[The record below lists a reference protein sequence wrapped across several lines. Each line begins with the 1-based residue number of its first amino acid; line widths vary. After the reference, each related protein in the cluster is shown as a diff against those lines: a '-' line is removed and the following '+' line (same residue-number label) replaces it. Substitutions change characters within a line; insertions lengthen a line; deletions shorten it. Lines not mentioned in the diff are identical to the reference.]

1 MSPEIQNNSYV
12 VTTKLKT
19 YNTNDIVAI
28 KDNKIGMV
36 IKRINEID
44 DNYLTVE
51 SINKQYSSI
60 TSEMKFQYD
69 DILGKVIL
77 KLFNSVG
84 HKCSGILSAL

>member
-12 VTTKLKT
+12 VTRKLKN

-28 KDNKIGMV
+28 RDNKIGMV
-36 IKRINEID
+36 IKRIKEID

-60 TSEMKFQYD
+60 TSEMKFLYD

-77 KLFNSVG
+77 KLFN
-84 HKCSGILSAL
+84 

>member
-36 IKRINEID
+36 IKRIKDID

-51 SINKQYSSI
+51 SINKQYCSI
-60 TSEMKFQYD
+60 TSEMKFQYS

-77 KLFNSVG
+77 KLFN
-84 HKCSGILSAL
+84 

>member
-36 IKRINEID
+36 IKRIKEID

-60 TSEMKFQYD
+60 TSEMKFQYS

-77 KLFNSVG
+77 KLFN
-84 HKCSGILSAL
+84 

>member
-12 VTTKLKT
+12 VTKKCKH
-19 YNTNDIVAI
+19 YNTSDIVAI
-28 KDNKIGMV
+28 KDDRIGLV
-36 IKRINEID
+36 IKRIKEID
-44 DNYLTVE
+44 DNCLTVE

-77 KLFNSVG
+77 KLFN
-84 HKCSGILSAL
+84 

>member
-1 MSPEIQNNSYV
+1 VIKIFRVKGVSMSPEIQNNSYV

-36 IKRINEID
+36 IKRIKEID

-77 KLFNSVG
+77 KLFN
-84 HKCSGILSAL
+84 

>member
-28 KDNKIGMV
+28 KDNKIGMI
-36 IKRINEID
+36 IKRIKEID

-51 SINKQYSSI
+51 SINKQ
-60 TSEMKFQYD
+60 
-69 DILGKVIL
+69 
-77 KLFNSVG
+77 
-84 HKCSGILSAL
+84 

>member
-12 VTTKLKT
+12 VTRKLKT
-19 YNTNDIVAI
+19 YNTDDIVAI
-28 KDNKIGMV
+28 KDHKVGMV
-36 IKRINEID
+36 IKRVKEID
-44 DNYLTVE
+44 DNYFTVE

-77 KLFNSVG
+77 KLFN
-84 HKCSGILSAL
+84 

>member
-28 KDNKIGMV
+28 KDNKIGMI
-36 IKRINEID
+36 IKRIKEID

-77 KLFNSVG
+77 KLFNQYEV
-84 HKCSGILSAL
+84 

>member
-1 MSPEIQNNSYV
+1 MIKIFRVKGVSLSPEIQNNSYV

-36 IKRINEID
+36 IKRIKEID

-77 KLFNSVG
+77 KLFN
-84 HKCSGILSAL
+84 

>member
-12 VTTKLKT
+12 VTRKLKN

-28 KDNKIGMV
+28 RDNKIGMV
-36 IKRINEID
+36 IKKIKEIG

-60 TSEMKFQYD
+60 TSEKKFIYD

-77 KLFNSVG
+77 KLFN
-84 HKCSGILSAL
+84 

>member
-28 KDNKIGMV
+28 KDNKIVMV
-36 IKRINEID
+36 IKRIKEID

-77 KLFNSVG
+77 KLFN
-84 HKCSGILSAL
+84 

>member
-12 VTTKLKT
+12 VTMKLKT

-36 IKRINEID
+36 IKRIKEID

-77 KLFNSVG
+77 KLFN
-84 HKCSGILSAL
+84 

>member
-12 VTTKLKT
+12 VTRKLKN

-28 KDNKIGMV
+28 RDNKIGMV
-36 IKRINEID
+36 IKRIKEID

-60 TSEMKFQYD
+60 TSEMKFQ
-69 DILGKVIL
+69 
-77 KLFNSVG
+77 
-84 HKCSGILSAL
+84 

>member
-12 VTTKLKT
+12 VTKKCKH
-19 YNTNDIVAI
+19 YNTSDIVAI
-28 KDNKIGMV
+28 KDDRIGLV
-36 IKRINEID
+36 IKRIKEID

-77 KLFNSVG
+77 KLFN
-84 HKCSGILSAL
+84 

>member
-12 VTTKLKT
+12 VTRKLKN

-28 KDNKIGMV
+28 KDHKIGMV
-36 IKRINEID
+36 IKRVKEID
-44 DNYLTVE
+44 NNYLTVD

-77 KLFNSVG
+77 KLFN
-84 HKCSGILSAL
+84 

>member
-12 VTTKLKT
+12 VTMKLKT

-36 IKRINEID
+36 IKRIKEID

-60 TSEMKFQYD
+60 TSEMKFQYS

-77 KLFNSVG
+77 KLFN
-84 HKCSGILSAL
+84 

>member
-36 IKRINEID
+36 IKRIKEID

-60 TSEMKFQYD
+60 TSEMKFLYD

-77 KLFNSVG
+77 KLFN
-84 HKCSGILSAL
+84 

>member
-1 MSPEIQNNSYV
+1 MSPEIKNNSYV
-12 VTTKLKT
+12 VTRKLKT

-36 IKRINEID
+36 IKRIKEID

-77 KLFNSVG
+77 KLFN
-84 HKCSGILSAL
+84 

>member
-12 VTTKLKT
+12 VTMKLKT

-28 KDNKIGMV
+28 KDNKIGMI
-36 IKRINEID
+36 IKRIKEID

-77 KLFNSVG
+77 KLFN
-84 HKCSGILSAL
+84 

>member
-36 IKRINEID
+36 IKRIKEID

-77 KLFNSVG
+77 KLFN
-84 HKCSGILSAL
+84 

>member
-12 VTTKLKT
+12 VTRKLKT

-36 IKRINEID
+36 IKRIKEID

-77 KLFNSVG
+77 KLFN
-84 HKCSGILSAL
+84 

>member
-28 KDNKIGMV
+28 KDNKIGMI
-36 IKRINEID
+36 IKRIKEID

-77 KLFNSVG
+77 KLFN
-84 HKCSGILSAL
+84 

>member
-36 IKRINEID
+36 IKRVKEID
-44 DNYLTVE
+44 DNYFTVE

-77 KLFNSVG
+77 KLFN
-84 HKCSGILSAL
+84 